1 MKLTPRIITRLAC
14 RLILGGFF
22 IYTGVLKAGN
32 PVLFQQDIRNYHLL
46 PDPWP
51 GLVAISLPW
60 FEIIC
65 GLGILVRVLYAGSLA
80 LVSLSLVVF
89 MGAISS
95 AWSRNLDIDC
105 GCFGKDGAVIGY
117 GPHLLMNT
125 GLLAM
130 GVWLLWDESR
140 RRQPDPSPGAAQPAI

>member
-1 MKLTPRIITRLAC
+1 MNLTPRIITRLAC

-22 IYTGVLKAGN
+22 IYTGVLKVGN
-32 PVLFQQDIRNYHLL
+32 PVLFQQHIRNYHLL

-60 FEIIC
+60 FEILC
-65 GLGILVRVLYAGSLA
+65 GLGVLVRVMYAGSLT
-80 LVSLSLVVF
+80 LLSLSLVVF

-105 GCFGKDGAVIGY
+105 GCFGKDGANIGY
-117 GPHLLMNT
+117 APHLLLNT

-140 RRQPDPSPGAAQPAI
+140 RRQPDSSSEAAQPAV